1 MTYYIRWIAYKHVVD
16 TIETEIIDAS
26 LDDVVKTCEQRLDEV
41 RLRHADRP
49 PNGWWVISED
59 GDIVRRFV
67 DKTKPV

>member
-1 MTYYIRWIAYKHVVD
+1 MTYFVRWISYKHVVD

-41 RLRHADRP
+41 RLRHAERP
-49 PNGWWVISED
+49 PNGWQILSED
-59 GDIVRRFV
+59 GDILRQIV